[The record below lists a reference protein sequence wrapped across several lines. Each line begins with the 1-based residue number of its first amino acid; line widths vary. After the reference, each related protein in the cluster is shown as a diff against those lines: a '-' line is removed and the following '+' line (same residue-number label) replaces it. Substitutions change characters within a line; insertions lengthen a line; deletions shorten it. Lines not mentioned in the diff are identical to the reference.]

1 MPKNTRDKRR
11 TIEVVREYLA
21 GGRTEEELT
30 AKQEKY
36 IEEVRYCLG
45 LLLKGYPQTTV
56 IEMIEEEL
64 TVSYSKAWRLIKE
77 TEEIFGPQGEV
88 DKRFRRYT
96 ASEMAK
102 EAYAMAMARSDPK
115 SMIAATNAYVKA
127 WGLDRDDPELPDFSK
142 LDTPANILV
151 IPDEVAEKL
160 NALPAGGA
168 INLTS
173 FLESIAEDV
182 EQQPAGPA
190 RSAASRDRPATQ
202 EG

>member
-1 MPKNTRDKRR
+1 MPNTRDKRR

-21 GGRTEEELT
+21 GDRGDASLT
-30 AKQEKY
+30 SLQEKY
-36 IEEVRYCLG
+36 IEQVRFCLG

-64 TVSYSKAWRLIKE
+64 AVSYSKAWRLIRE

-102 EAYAMAMARSDPK
+102 EAYSVALSRNDPRN
-115 SMIAATNAYVKA
+115 MISATNAYIKA
-127 WGLDRDDPELPDFSK
+127 WGLDRDDPEMPDFAK

-160 NALPAGGA
+160 KALPSGGA

-173 FLESIAEDV
+173 FLDSIAEDA
-182 EQQPAGPA
+182 EPQPAEPA
-190 RSAASRDRPATQ
+190 RPAEGGDRQAAQ

>member
-1 MPKNTRDKRR
+1 MQKRDKRR

-21 GGRTEEELT
+21 GDRKEADLT
-30 AKQEKY
+30 PKQERY
-36 IEEVRYCLG
+36 VEQVRYCLG
-45 LLLKGYPQTTV
+45 LLLKGYPQTTA

-64 TVSYSKAWRLIKE
+64 SCSYSKAWRLIRE

-102 EAYAMAMARSDPK
+102 EAYAVAMSRNDPRN
-115 SMIAATNAYVKA
+115 MISATNAYIKA
-127 WGLDRDDPELPDFSK
+127 WGLDRDDPEMPDFAK
-142 LDTPANILV
+142 LDAPANILV
-151 IPDEVAEKL
+151 IPDEVAERL

-168 INLTS
+168 INLTN
-173 FLESIAEDV
+173 FLDTIAEDV
-182 EQQPAGPA
+182 EQQPADPA
-190 RSAASRDRPATQ
+190 RPTEGGDRQAAQ